1 MKKTVFFVFFTVFIT
16 VQCLRAQT
24 APADTAK
31 GTITAK
37 QASQTAKEDVDI
49 FKLPPDVLKRFK
61 EAHFAKT
68 SDYFKPTKQYA
79 SNYALLNDSDYVQA
93 FRKAAYNKSL
103 HQRLHPTG
111 HFLAILG
118 IVVGVIVFIGFLL
131 APVANN
137 AVY

>member
-1 MKKTVFFVFFTVFIT
+1 MKRTALFLLFAVFIA
-16 VQCLRAQT
+16 VQRAPAQN

-31 GTITAK
+31 ITLTAK
-37 QASQTAKEDVDI
+37 QAAQTAKEDAEI

-61 EAHFAKT
+61 AAHFAKT

-93 FRKAAYNKSL
+93 FRKAAYNESL

-118 IVVGVIVFIGFLL
+118 IVVGVLVFIGFLL
-131 APVANN
+131 APVAHN
-137 AVY
+137 APY